1 MVHLFILWFF
11 FTFSQLFI
19 SFCFF
24 SLSPDFIVS
33 LSPFFCPSLYSPE
46 FPFPI
51 SLLPSCHH
59 LFSITLLFCWLMLE
73 IFQEFLIHSAMRT
86 VIFAFSLVKVLSHGE
101 DDDGASLGHSSFGWT
116 LPWAHFASRVV
127 RSSVE
132 CVRGSWVRG
141 ERAGWGQ
148 GMRIEKP
155 QIPHHRNSTGGTAV
169 QERSR
174 MRDQLDEGGGEN
186 WKKKIHPPT
195 PHPSFQVFL
204 PCRCRWAAVPAPANI
219 HLLWVVIIRKPQ
231 ISIYPLFHSLSR
243 VRGHL

>member
-101 DDDGASLGHSSFGWT
+101 DDDRASLGHSSFGWT

-186 WKKKIHPPT
+186 WKKKYTHQHHTLAFKFFFHAGADEQQYQP
-195 PHPSFQVFL
+195 
-204 PCRCRWAAVPAPANI
+204 
-219 HLLWVVIIRKPQ
+219 LLIFTC
-231 ISIYPLFHSLSR
+231 SEL
-243 VRGHL
+243 